1 MPTTK
6 AEKTHHHI
14 LTLAAHEAS
23 LSGIANLTAGKLAKA
38 TGLSKSGLY
47 AHFGSMQSLQ
57 IAVIDFIAA
66 YFVEEVAR
74 PGFAAPVGEARLRAL
89 FDLWVS
95 WSQHP
100 DRPGGCQLLAASF
113 DYDGLDSPVRDH
125 LANWIEKWLKTLE
138 TEASKAGLPDPASTS
153 ATALALY
160 SAQHIQTHLLRN
172 ASAADWARDE
182 WDECLT
188 KNAL

>member
-1 MPTTK
+1 MPATK
-6 AEKTHHHI
+6 AEKTRHHI

-23 LSGIANLTAGKLAKA
+23 LSGIANLTAGGLAKA

-47 AHFGSMQSLQ
+47 AHFGSMQNLQ

-66 YFVEEVAR
+66 RFVEEVAR
-74 PGFAAPVGEARLRAL
+74 PGFAAPVGQARLRAL
-89 FDLWVS
+89 FGLWVG
-95 WSQHP
+95 WSQHH

-113 DYDGLDSPVRDH
+113 DYDGLDGPVRAR

-138 TEASKAGLPDPASTS
+138 TEAWKAGLPDPANTST
-153 ATALALY
+153 TALALY

-172 ASAADWARDE
+172 ASAADWARDQWE
-182 WDECLT
+182 RCLP
-188 KNAL
+188 K